1 MSTQDQV
8 QLFPGGIGKEDITL
22 ELNKVLSSRPFRNSN
37 QCSTLLRYIVD
48 HTLSGEE
55 NLLRERVIGAELFG
69 RPADYETSEDPVVRL
84 RVSEVRKRLAQYYLS
99 DHDQRSVQI
108 EIPPGGYRAT
118 FHWRAELKP
127 QDGEVEAEPRPTAL
141 SLEPSSFLPLDQ
153 TPASAEASSPAP
165 SVVLRPSGTGSRRM
179 FPRLIAGAILVI
191 LAIVGTLA
199 VVRANSPEKAFRAFW
214 APWRNTRKPVII
226 SIGSNA
232 VYRFKFEYLDRYAEQ
247 HGLKNAGQ
255 DFYIPLEKGGTL
267 SADDLF
273 PAYNSFV
280 ALGDV
285 AAVSRVVST
294 LTREGMPYQERFP
307 DDVSFAELREN
318 PSVLVGGFNNP
329 LTLELTKQLEFVM
342 RGGDEI
348 VDTLDPKR
356 RWQIDKVK
364 DAAGTSDYAI
374 ITRIVRRD
382 GDAPFIAIA
391 GTGSGGTLAAAE
403 LICSPSNIHLI
414 TDGLPKDWPGKNFQ
428 AVVRIK
434 ITDFKPSASGV
445 VAFKSW

>member
-1 MSTQDQV
+1 MNAQDEIH
-8 QLFPGGIGKEDITL
+8 LFDGEIGKEDISL
-22 ELNKVLSSRPFRNSN
+22 ELSKVLSSRPFRNSN

-69 RPADYETSEDPVVRL
+69 RPPDYETSEDPVVRL
-84 RVSEVRKRLAQYYLS
+84 RVSEVRKRLAQYYLTAQ
-99 DHDQRSVQI
+99 DQQRIQI
-108 EIPPGGYRAT
+108 EIPSGGYRAT
-118 FHWRAELKP
+118 FHLRTEPKLSDEKHDP
-127 QDGEVEAEPRPTAL
+127 EPLIEALTIGASTVHSLHQTEARPN
-141 SLEPSSFLPLDQ
+141 SLP
-153 TPASAEASSPAP
+153 PAT
-165 SVVLRPSGTGSRRM
+165 SVFVRSRR
-179 FPRLIAGAILVI
+179 LISLAVTLLV
-191 LAIVGTLA
+191 LAIVGTFVA
-199 VVRANSPEKAFRAFW
+199 VHANSPEKAFRAFW
-214 APWRNTRKPVII
+214 APWKNNRKPVII

-232 VYRFKFEYLDRYAEQ
+232 VYRFKFEYLNRYAEQ
-247 HGLKNAGQ
+247 HDLKNAGQ
-255 DFYIPLEKGGTL
+255 DFYVPLQKGETL

-294 LTREGMPYQERFP
+294 LTREGMSYQERFP

-348 VDTLDPKR
+348 IDTQDPNRK
-356 RWQIDKVK
+356 WLIDKVK
-364 DAAGTSDYAI
+364 DAAGTTDYAI

-403 LICSPSNIHLI
+403 LICSPTNIHLI
-414 TDGLPKDWPGKNFQ
+414 TDKLPKDWSGKNFQ
-428 AVVRIK
+428 AVVKIT
-434 ITDFKPSASGV
+434 ITDFKPSTSGI